1 MKNGFVSPECIEG
14 TGRDAGDRARADRTD
29 VQRRLSE
36 NRGGRFN
43 EKNMEYKENSRCGS
57 SSMFG
62 WSNDRSGGRAG
73 KNGHILLQPCGG
85 FHGIQPAGRKEE
97 QLGLKTKA
105 PEAFSNG
112 YRFAYGTPVYSRGE
126 DEQGNVV
133 KEQQDLSLMY
143 SKENMADLSLN
154 IEHGN
159 LFDESDAPDQT
170 AVHEGITL
178 KYSQDHYRMVPPD
191 YEPSAEEKAQ
201 EAAGELVIS
210 YGTDRVI
217 DQTAQTLTWED
228 NGQFYTL
235 LGFDVEMT
243 PEEFYQMA
251 GEIIDAE

>member
-1 MKNGFVSPECIEG
+1 MRKTWNIRKTVVVAAAVCMVGAMTAVA
-14 TGRDAGDRARADRTD
+14 AGQVKTAI
-29 VQRRLSE
+29 
-36 NRGGRFN
+36 
-43 EKNMEYKENSRCGS
+43 S
-57 SSMFG
+57 SS
-62 WSNDRSGGRAG
+62 S
-73 KNGHILLQPCGG
+73 H
-85 FHGIQPAGRKEE
+85 KEDFTQYSQLAAQE
-97 QLGLKTKA
+97 ERLGLDTKA
-105 PEAFSNG
+105 PEKFSNG
-112 YRFAYGTPVYSRGE
+112 YHFSYGTPVYSKGE

-133 KEQQDLSLMY
+133 KEQQDLSLTY

-170 AVHEGITL
+170 GMHEGITL

-191 YEPSAEEKAQ
+191 YEPSAEEKAR

-210 YGTDRVI
+210 YGTDQVT
-217 DQTAQTLTWED
+217 DQTAHMLTWED

-235 LGFDVEMT
+235 FGFDVEMT